1 VLQITENPVIQ
12 KKVPGILDKRASVY
26 PVAKPTA
33 YTAEFVV
40 GYVTVAAV
48 GYVTAAAVGYVA
60 ATGVG
65 YVAAAAVGYVTA
77 TAVLLLQ
84 QERDRSPSP
93 SPSPCTPP
101 LDLATL
107 HQQVDCNEPLR
118 SLGNWSFAHRQPVS
132 VQVGPCFNILSY
144 AK

>member
-1 VLQITENPVIQ
+1 MVLQIIKNPLIQ
-12 KKVPGILDKRASVY
+12 KKIPDILDKRASVY

-33 YTAEFVV
+33 CTAEFVV
-40 GYVTVAAV
+40 GYVTF
-48 GYVTAAAVGYVA
+48 
-60 ATGVG
+60 
-65 YVAAAAVGYVTA
+65 
-77 TAVLLLQ
+77 TAVLLSQ
-84 QERDRSPSP
+84 QEQDRSPSP

-132 VQVGPCFNILSY
+132 VC
-144 AK
+144 K

>member
-1 VLQITENPVIQ
+1 MVLQISENPLIQ
-12 KKVPGILDKRASVY
+12 KKISDILDKRASVY
-26 PVAKPTA
+26 PAVIPTA

-40 GYVTVAAV
+40 GYATVTVGYATVTAGYATVTVAV
-48 GYVTAAAVGYVA
+48 
-60 ATGVG
+60 
-65 YVAAAAVGYVTA
+65 
-77 TAVLLLQ
+77 TAVLLSQ

-132 VQVGPCFNILSY
+132 VC
-144 AK
+144 K